1 MCDPPTG
8 SVVFTQKDIHYNQVY
23 FCSQVADLIVELGPN
38 GIDILTHVKIELLES
53 IQEVGHMELPT
64 GWFGNSISELSSI
77 LMKAWSNEQG
87 IDLQRT

>member
-1 MCDPPTG
+1 MIPLLGLWLLHRKILIIIKCTLG
-8 SVVFTQKDIHYNQVY
+8 L
-23 FCSQVADLIVELGPN
+23 QVADLIVELGPS

-64 GWFGNSISELSSI
+64 GWFGNSISELSNI

-87 IDLQRT
+87 IGLQRT